1 MLGNNNEPKKR
12 VTKMKMKGFR
22 NPGVNKARYT
32 KGEKPPAGL
41 PARSLFREKVAIGTF
56 LQNWVLKGSLL

>member
-32 KGEKPPAGL
+32 KGEKPPG
-41 PARSLFREKVAIGTF
+41 
-56 LQNWVLKGSLL
+56 QN